1 MSAITLYQF
10 EMSPFCDKVRRVLK
24 YKGLSYEAENVSLQQ
39 VQFGYLKKLTPIGKL
54 PVLSLNG
61 TNIAD
66 SSAIIAELEHQYP
79 EKPLLPADKKQAAL
93 VHFFEDWA
101 DEGLYFNEVYLRFVL
116 PSNAPEYAA
125 MAAKED
131 NALFAAIGKMVAPGM
146 IAKQAKAQGIGRK
159 SLAEVLADLKKHF
172 SHLSDWLEGQGYLV
186 GDSLTLADISV
197 ASQLSCIVATPEGK
211 AVAADYPRVSEWLK
225 RVDGETV

>member
-1 MSAITLYQF
+1 MITLYQF

-24 YKGLSYEAENVSLQQ
+24 YKGLSYETKNVSLQQ
-39 VQFGYLKKLTPIGKL
+39 VQFGFLKKLTPIGKL
-54 PVLSLNG
+54 PVLTLNG
-61 TNIAD
+61 RHISD
-66 SSAIIAELEHQYP
+66 SSTIITELENQYP
-79 EKPLLPADKKQAAL
+79 EKPVLPTDKRQAAL
-93 VHFFEDWA
+93 VHFFEEWA

-125 MAAKED
+125 LAAKED

-159 SLAEVLADLKKHF
+159 PLSDVLTDLKKHF
-172 SHLSDWLEGQGYLV
+172 SHLSDWLEEQDYLV

-197 ASQLSCIVATPEGK
+197 ASQLACIVATPEGGV
-211 AVAADYPRVSEWLK
+211 VAADYPRVSQWLQ
-225 RVDGETV
+225 RVEQLTV

>member
-10 EMSPFCDKVRRVLK
+10 EMSPFCDKVRRVLRF
-24 YKGLSYEAENVSLQQ
+24 KGLDYQVENVSLQQ
-39 VQFGYLKKLTPIGKL
+39 VQFGYLKKLTTTGKL
-54 PVLSLNG
+54 PVLKING
-61 TNIAD
+61 SHVMD
-66 SSAIIAELEHQYP
+66 SSRIIEALERQYP
-79 EKPLLPADKKQAAL
+79 DKPLLPADKKQAAL

-159 SLAEVLADLKKHF
+159 TLAEVMADLKKHF
-172 SHLSDWLEGQGYLV
+172 SHLSDWLDGQDYLV

-197 ASQLSCIVATPEGK
+197 ASQLGCIVATPEGK
-211 AVAADYPRVSEWLK
+211 GVAADYPRVGEWLK
-225 RVDGETV
+225 RVDGETI

>member
-1 MSAITLYQF
+1 MSEITLYQF

-24 YKGLSYEAENVSLQQ
+24 FKGLPYRTENVSLQQ
-39 VQFGYLKKLTPIGKL
+39 VQFGYLKKLTSKAKL
-54 PVLSLNG
+54 PVLNLNG
-61 TNIAD
+61 SNIPD
-66 SSAIIAELEHQYP
+66 SSNIIAELERQYP
-79 EKPLLPADKKQAAL
+79 ERPLLPADKKQAAL

-101 DEGLYFNEVYLRFVL
+101 DEALYFNEVYLRFVL

-131 NALFAAIGKMVAPGM
+131 NALFAAVGKMVAPGM

-159 SLAEVLADLKKHF
+159 TQAEVMADLKKHF
-172 SHLSDWLEGQGYLV
+172 SHLSDWLDGQNYLV

-197 ASQLSCIVATPEGK
+197 ASQLGCIIATPEGK
-211 AVAADYPRVSEWLK
+211 GVATDYPRVTEWLK
-225 RVDGETV
+225 RVDGVTI